1 MDLRTAV
8 SRVFQSY
15 DMRGIYPDEI
25 TPDIAFRVGRALAAY
40 LEEAMRVD
48 TGHVAVG
55 RDMRLGSKEMACAV
69 VHGLKAG
76 GITPVDVGLVSCDMI
91 YFVTGEY
98 PDAFDGGVMIT
109 ASHNPPKYNG
119 LKFVLAEAR
128 SIDANTGLN
137 IIRDM
142 VIARADE
149 PPADIPT
156 PEMQRRDITA
166 AYLQRLFSIAVEPIK
181 PHKIVV
187 DAGNGMAGKVFPLVA
202 ERLPCEIIPLNFEL
216 DGTFP
221 AHHPD
226 PSDPRNLQQL
236 QAAVVAE
243 KADLGVAFDGD
254 ADRVA
259 MVDEQGDIIEGSI
272 LTGLF
277 AQVMLKRHP
286 GEKVL
291 FDLTSSLTVD
301 DCVREAGGVPMVAPV
316 GHSRIKER
324 MRKVNALF
332 GGEVSGHYYFRDFYY
347 CDSGMLGALLAL
359 EVLSATDEP
368 LSALV
373 DPLRRRYQRAPLC
386 NLELD
391 SREAALERVRHIDRQ
406 FPDAEARRVTRI
418 GPDVRKD
425 YDDWWFCVRPSG
437 TEPRV
442 LRLTVEARSR
452 AVADHRVAELKA
464 LILSTANLPQVSEPA
479 GG

>member
-40 LEEAMRVD
+40 LEEAMRVE

-55 RDMRLGSKEMACAV
+55 RDMRLGSEEMAAAV
-69 VHGLKAG
+69 VHGLQAG
-76 GITPVDVGLVSCDMI
+76 GITPVDVGLVSCDMV
-91 YFVTGEY
+91 YFITGEY
-98 PDAFDGGVMIT
+98 AREFDGGVMIT
-109 ASHNPPKYNG
+109 ASHNPPQYNG
-119 LKFVLAEAR
+119 LKFVLSEAR

-137 IIRDM
+137 IIRDI
-142 VIARADE
+142 VLARADE
-149 PPADIPT
+149 APAAIPA
-156 PEMQRRDITA
+156 PQIQQRDFTG
-166 AYLQRLFSIAVEPIK
+166 AYLERLFQIASGAITR
-181 PHKIVV
+181 HKVVV

-202 ERLPCEIIPLNFEL
+202 ERLPCEIIPLNFTL

-226 PSDPRNLQQL
+226 PSIPKNLEQL
-236 QAAVVAE
+236 QAAVVRE
-243 KADLGVAFDGD
+243 KADLGMAFDGD

-259 MVDEQGDIIEGSI
+259 MVDEKGQLVAGSL
-272 LTGLF
+272 LTGFF
-277 AQVMLKRHP
+277 AQVMLRRYP

-291 FDLTSSLTVD
+291 FDLTSGLAVD
-301 DCVREAGGVPMVAPV
+301 DCIREAGGVPMVAPV

-332 GGEVSGHYYFRDFYY
+332 AGEESGHYYFRDFYY
-347 CDSGMLGALLAL
+347 CDSGMLAALIAL
-359 EVLSATDEP
+359 EVLSATAKPLSELAEP
-368 LSALV
+368 LRA
-373 DPLRRRYQRAPLC
+373 RYYRAP
-386 NLELD
+386 NVNIELE
-391 SREAALERVRHIDRQ
+391 SREVAIERVRHVDRL

-425 YDDWWFCVRPSG
+425 YPDWWFCVRPSG
-437 TEPRV
+437 TEPRL

-452 AVADHRVAELKA
+452 EVAEARMAELKA
-464 LILSTANLPQVSEPA
+464 LILE
-479 GG
+479 G

>member
-40 LEEAMRVD
+40 LEEAMRVE

-55 RDMRLGSKEMACAV
+55 RDMRLGSDDMAAAV
-69 VHGLKAG
+69 AHGLEAG

-98 PDAFDGGVMIT
+98 PDEFDGGVMIT
-109 ASHNPPKYNG
+109 ASHNPPNYNG
-119 LKFVLAEAR
+119 LKFVLSESR

-137 IIRDM
+137 IIRDI
-142 VIARADE
+142 VISRADE
-149 PPADIPT
+149 PPPVIPV
-156 PEMQRRDITA
+156 PEMEHRDITA
-166 AYLQRLFSIAVEPIK
+166 AYLQKLYSVATEPIK

-202 ERLPCEIIPLNFEL
+202 ERLPCEVIPLNFEL

-226 PSDPRNLQQL
+226 PSILKNLDQL
-236 QAAVVAE
+236 RAAVVQH
-243 KADLGVAFDGD
+243 KADLGIAFDGD

-259 MVDEQGDIIEGSI
+259 MVDEKGDILAGSH
-272 LTGLF
+272 LTGFF
-277 AQVMLKRHP
+277 AQVMLKRHA

-291 FDLTSSLTVD
+291 FDLTSGLAVD
-301 DCVREAGGVPMVAPV
+301 DCIREAGGEPLVAPV

-332 GGEVSGHYYFRDFYY
+332 AGEESGHYYFRDFYY
-347 CDSGMLGALLAL
+347 CDSGMLAALLAL
-359 EVLSATDEP
+359 EVLSATDLP
-368 LSALV
+368 LSALAG
-373 DPLRRRYQRAPLC
+373 PLRTRYYRAPNV
-386 NLELD
+386 NLELA
-391 SREAALERVRHIDRQ
+391 SREVALERVRHIDGL

-418 GPDVRKD
+418 GVDVRKD
-425 YDDWWFCVRPSG
+425 YDGWWFCVRPSG

-442 LRLTVEARSR
+442 LRLTVEARSKDF
-452 AVADHRVAELKA
+452 ADGQMARLKA
-464 LILSTANLPQVSEPA
+464 LITGEL
-479 GG
+479 

>member
-25 TPDIAFRVGRALAAY
+25 TPDIAYRVGRALAHY
-40 LEEAMRVD
+40 LGEAMRVE
-48 TGHVAVG
+48 GGCVAVG

-76 GITPVDVGLVSCDMI
+76 GVAAVDIGLVSCDMI
-91 YFVTGEY
+91 YFVTGQY
-98 PDAFDGGVMIT
+98 PDEFDGGVMIT

-128 SIDANTGLN
+128 SIDSNTGLN
-137 IIRDM
+137 IIRDIA
-142 VIARADE
+142 IARADE
-149 PPADIPT
+149 APADIPT
-156 PEMQRRDITA
+156 PQMQRRDVTE
-166 AYLQRLFSIAVEPIK
+166 AYLDRLFAIACEPIK

-187 DAGNGMAGKVFPLVA
+187 DAGNGMAGKIFPLVA
-202 ERLPCEIIPLNFEL
+202 KRLPCEVIALNFEL

-226 PSDPRNLQQL
+226 PSDPKNLRQL
-236 QAAVVAE
+236 QDAVLAE
-243 KADLGVAFDGD
+243 KADLGIAFDGD

-259 MVDEQGDIIEGSI
+259 MVDEKGEVIEGSI

-286 GEKVL
+286 GETVL
-291 FDLTSSLTVD
+291 FDLTSSLVVD
-301 DCVREAGGVPMVAPV
+301 DCVREAGGKPQVAPV

-324 MRKVNALF
+324 MRKVDALF
-332 GGEVSGHYYFRDFYY
+332 AGEVSGHYYFRDFYY

-359 EVLSATDEP
+359 EVLSETDER

-373 DPLRRRYQRAPLC
+373 DPLRARYQRAPLC
-386 NLELD
+386 NMELA
-391 SREAALERVRHIDRQ
+391 SREVALERVRHIDSL

-425 YDDWWFCVRPSG
+425 YADWWFCVRPSG
-437 TEPRV
+437 TEPKV
-442 LRLTVEARSR
+442 LRLTVEARER
-452 AVADHRVAELKA
+452 AVAEKRMAELRA
-464 LILSTANLPQVSEPA
+464 LIGEA
-479 GG
+479 

>member
-1 MDLRTAV
+1 MDLRAAIN
-8 SRVFQSY
+8 RVFQSY

-25 TPDIAFRVGRALAAY
+25 TPDIAYRVGRALAHY
-40 LEEAMRVD
+40 LEEAMRVE
-48 TGHVAVG
+48 GGCVAVG

-76 GITPVDVGLVSCDMI
+76 GVAAVDIGLVSCDMV
-91 YFVTGEY
+91 YFVAGQY
-98 PDAFDGGVMIT
+98 PDEFDGGVMIT

-128 SIDANTGLN
+128 SIDSNTGLN
-137 IIRDM
+137 IIRDIA
-142 VIARADE
+142 IARADE
-149 PPADIPT
+149 APADIPT
-156 PEMQRRDITA
+156 PEMQRRDVTE
-166 AYLQRLFSIAVEPIK
+166 AYLDRLFAIACEPVK

-187 DAGNGMAGKVFPLVA
+187 DAGNGMAGKIFPLVA
-202 ERLPCEIIPLNFEL
+202 ERLPCEVIALNFAL

-226 PSDPRNLQQL
+226 PSDPKNLRQL
-236 QAAVVAE
+236 QEAVLAE
-243 KADLGVAFDGD
+243 KADLGIAFDGD

-259 MVDEQGDIIEGSI
+259 MVDEKGEVIEGSI

-286 GEKVL
+286 GETVL
-291 FDLTSSLTVD
+291 FDLTSSLVVD
-301 DCVREAGGVPMVAPV
+301 DCVREAGGKPQVAPV

-324 MRKVNALF
+324 MRKVDALF
-332 GGEVSGHYYFRDFYY
+332 AGEVSGHYYFRDFYY

-359 EVLSATDEP
+359 EVLSESDQP

-373 DPLRRRYQRAPLC
+373 DPLRARYQRAPLC
-386 NLELD
+386 NMELA
-391 SREAALERVRHIDRQ
+391 SREVALERVRHIDSL

-437 TEPRV
+437 TEPKV
-442 LRLTVEARSR
+442 LRLTVEARER
-452 AVADHRVAELKA
+452 AVAEQRMAELRG
-464 LILSTANLPQVSEPA
+464 LIGEE
-479 GG
+479 